1 MADLSPYLF
10 PRQHSP
16 RWLLASVLVLACL
29 TVWFGFQAYQFH
41 TQTTEMQARVE
52 KLRLRQARLAKAKP
66 TQKELEEQKRWT
78 ALKQERD
85 FPWERIFKAV
95 ERASS
100 KDIEL
105 LELQPDKRN
114 RIIVLRGEAR
124 DLAAL
129 VSYLERL
136 ALQTGLSD
144 VHLVHQQN
152 VARDRL
158 ETVSFEMKATLTD

>member
-1 MADLSPYLF
+1 MSDLSRYLF
-10 PRQHSP
+10 PHQHSS
-16 RWLLASVLVLACL
+16 RWLWALVLILACL
-29 TVWFGFQAYQFH
+29 TVWLGFQAYQFH
-41 TQTTEMQARVE
+41 IQTAEIQTRVE
-52 KLRLRQARLAKAKP
+52 KLRVRQAALEKSKP

-105 LELQPDKRN
+105 LEFEPDKRN

-136 ALQTGLSD
+136 SLQAGLSD

-152 VARDRL
+152 VTRDRL
-158 ETVSFEMKATLTD
+158 ETVSFEMKATLAD